1 MLGRSPAT
9 VQSIFCQGLLAEC
22 RVLPLLPEPR
32 ILPGCQ
38 SMEIEAKQ
46 AACAPGALPRT
57 SPVSSL
63 CLPVPGELCFDL
75 VGWLGEHSEAQTFH
89 AGNLLHCFARPHGAF
104 VQNVA
109 PKHLLSH
116 LSPYAHAHHGQ

>member
-1 MLGRSPAT
+1 MYPRSIAKDQP
-9 VQSIFCQGLLAEC
+9 CLLF
-22 RVLPLLPEPR
+22 VLVLREP
-32 ILPGCQ
+32 
-38 SMEIEAKQ
+38 
-46 AACAPGALPRT
+46 
-57 SPVSSL
+57 
-63 CLPVPGELCFDL
+63 CFDL
-75 VGWLGEHSEAQTFH
+75 VECLGEHSEARAPH